1 MMEQGELYWMLDVFI
16 VAQVNKQ
23 KGPLW
28 GPGIMSA
35 ASVVNMWVF
44 FHPVFP
50 SQWRTKETSP
60 SNSGQPEFG
69 DVAH

>member
-1 MMEQGELYWMLDVFI
+1 MMEDKEQAELYWMLDVFI

-35 ASVVNMWVF
+35 ASVVNMFCF
-44 FHPVFP
+44 FRPVFP
-50 SQWRTKETSP
+50 SQCRTSL
-60 SNSGQPEFG
+60 NL
-69 DVAH
+69 AM